1 MFYFNLF
8 AAAFM
13 TTVAVKNFFVGD
25 YALAALETIVA
36 VNGAACCWL
45 LLKSEK
51 TSKSVDPDGK
61 GENYDEWV

>member
-13 TTVAVKNFFVGD
+13 MAAAIKNFVGGD
-25 YALAALETIVA
+25 YAIAAIETIVA

-45 LLKSEK
+45 LRKLEKS
-51 TSKSVDPDGK
+51 SKSVDPDGK
-61 GENYDEWV
+61 GKNYDEWA